1 MSQMHSTRMTWMI
14 EMTIHT
20 SIGMIDS
27 LATSL
32 RVIVTFLTM
41 RSLKVLNIK
50 YSEEMS
56 LKILCQSI
64 QISVFT
70 GVYQVK

>member
-1 MSQMHSTRMTWMI
+1 MAQMHSTRMTWMI

-27 LATSL
+27 LETSL
-32 RVIVTFLTM
+32 KVIVTFLTM
-41 RSLKVLNIK
+41 RSLKMLNINS
-50 YSEEMS
+50 SEEMS
-56 LKILCQSI
+56 LKKISQSI
-64 QISVFT
+64 QLLALA